1 VTDKNPAGMPAVNP
15 MIIQFTPF
23 IILLLISG
31 TVAAA
36 FTVIGWQN
44 RALPVAKPF
53 ILLMGAT
60 TVWIFGSAFEMMST
74 QLPTVLFICDLEYPG
89 IMTVPLAW
97 LLLILAL
104 TGRERYLTKKMVALL
119 FVVPVLVCLAVITN
133 PYHMLYYTG
142 FHAVTVDG
150 AVVWI
155 YEHGPLFWIASLY
168 NYSVTMLALVLAVG
182 RFFSSRG
189 FYRRQTILLLCAAF
203 IPIFF
208 NLAYLFHWPPFP
220 EYDLTQ
226 IAFLL
231 TAIVLAFGLLRYQ
244 LFSAIPVAYS
254 RVFTTIRDGVI
265 VINREFRVIDL
276 NPAAE
281 RITGMGS
288 HKAVGRELAG
298 LLPAIRP
305 VLEHPVPPAEE
316 WRTELL
322 LPRDNQPFYYD
333 ILVTPLDE
341 TGTLSAGYLC
351 ILRDV
356 TGRKQAEL
364 ALVTA
369 NRKINLL
376 TSITR
381 HDITNKLMIVHGY
394 IELVRNSPLTPV
406 QQEFLDREE
415 EAVNAMREQIEF
427 TRKYQQL
434 GSEAPVWQRAD
445 AVILQAKTQVFFD
458 RVRFSVDV
466 GGIEIFAD
474 PMLERVFYNLLDN
487 AVKYGG
493 DRLTAITI
501 STCMDGADLIIAV
514 ENDGEAI
521 SASDRSRLFERG
533 FGRNTGLGLFLSR
546 EILSITDITIE
557 LAGSCSNGVRFEIR
571 VPSGKYRSGSSG

>member
-1 VTDKNPAGMPAVNP
+1 V
-15 MIIQFTPF
+15 
-23 IILLLISG
+23 LI
-31 TVAAA
+31 
-36 FTVIGWQN
+36 
-44 RALPVAKPF
+44 
-53 ILLMGAT
+53 
-60 TVWIFGSAFEMMST
+60 
-74 QLPTVLFICDLEYPG
+74 
-89 IMTVPLAW
+89 
-97 LLLILAL
+97 
-104 TGRERYLTKKMVALL
+104 
-119 FVVPVLVCLAVITN
+119 CLAVFTN

-142 FHAVTVDG
+142 FHSVTADG

-155 YEHGPLFWIASLY
+155 YEHGPLFWIASAY
-168 NYSVTMLALVLAVG
+168 NYAVTMLALVLGVG

-189 FYRRQTILLLCAAF
+189 FYRRQTLLLLCAAC

-208 NLAYLFHWPPFP
+208 NLAYLFHWAPFP

-254 RVFTTIRDGVI
+254 RVFATIRDGVI
-265 VINREFRVIDL
+265 VINSELRVIDL

-281 RITGMGS
+281 RITGTGS
-288 HKAVGRELAG
+288 HQAVGRELAG
-298 LLPAIRP
+298 LLPAFRP
-305 VLEHPVPPAEE
+305 ALEHPVPPGEE

-322 LPRDNQPFYYD
+322 LTRDDQQYYYD
-333 ILVTPLDE
+333 ILLTPLSE
-341 TGTLSAGYLC
+341 TGTGSAGYLC

-376 TSITR
+376 TTITR
-381 HDITNKLMIVHGY
+381 HDLTNKLMIVHGY
-394 IELVRNSPLTPV
+394 IELVRKFPLTPV

-434 GSEAPVWQRAD
+434 GSEAPVWQGAEAAIR
-445 AVILQAKTQVFFD
+445 QAKTQVFFD
-458 RVRFSVDV
+458 RIRFSVDV

-487 AVKYGG
+487 AIKYGG
-493 DRLTAITI
+493 ERLTAITI
-501 STCMDGADLIIAV
+501 TSRREGADLVIAI
-514 ENDGEAI
+514 ENDGEPI

-533 FGRNTGLGLFLSR
+533 FGRNTGLGLFLCR

-557 LAGSCSNGVRFEIR
+557 LAGSCSDGVRFEIR
-571 VPSGKYRSGSSG
+571 VPSGKYRSGSG